1 MGEERAQGSGSLAL
15 TADLNAKPL
24 SEGKR
29 DLEKESMLNA
39 FKTAA
44 AYQQFTLE
52 AALQNVDKMSSE
64 LKKMTVESQLLLCEL
79 ILNFNHPVK
88 AKDLRE
94 AEENPWSLT
103 D

>member
-15 TADLNAKPL
+15 TADLNTNPL
-24 SEGKR
+24 SEGTR
-29 DLEKESMLNA
+29 DLDNESMLNV

-44 AYQQFTLE
+44 ACQQFTLE
-52 AALQNVDKMSSE
+52 AAIKNVDEMSSE
-64 LKKMTVESQLLLCEL
+64 LKKMTVESQLLLCDL

-94 AEENPWSLT
+94 AEEKPWSLT
-103 D
+103 H

>member
-29 DLEKESMLNA
+29 DLEKESMLNV
-39 FKTAA
+39 FKTTA

-52 AALQNVDKMSSE
+52 AALKNVDKMSSE